1 MLRQGSDGQ
10 TSDPEELYVRQ
21 QRIGKG
27 SFGEVYKGFDKRNK
41 RPVAIK
47 IIDLESA
54 EDEIEDI
61 QLEIQIL
68 SQLDSPYVTRYFGS
82 YLKGSHLWIVMEYCA
97 GGSCADLM
105 KPGLIPE
112 VYIAIVMREI
122 IRGLDYLHSE
132 RKLHRDIKA
141 ANILLSSTGDI
152 KLADFGVSGQLS
164 ATMTKKNTFVGTPF
178 WMAPEVIKQSGYGP
192 KADIWSLGITA
203 IEMAKGQPP
212 YAEMHPMKVLFLIPK
227 NEPPTLMG
235 EYSKSFKEFVTLCL
249 HKDPAMRPTAK
260 ELLKHRFIRGA
271 RKTSQLTDLIERRDR
286 YLLARGGQT
295 LAQLGANRGGQGARG
310 NKVGDRNAKRT
321 TESDGKM
328 DQGSDSD
335 GSDWDFG
342 TVQRSSQPPPTQSVA
357 GTPEKP
363 TGPDPVTPQ
372 SPVNPPPGGQSSSG
386 LQRPRAGSMIP
397 LPGAQGG
404 NGHANRTGQMNP
416 ERGAGG
422 MVPPNL
428 PYADASGRP
437 GSASSPTSP
446 LPGHGPRKLPHPSE
460 RTGPADGGEFPNRV
474 EPSVPNRPQSMQ
486 LLRTPGSPKDSDRV
500 NNLQSSNM
508 ASPAGSPK
516 TPGRVMA
523 PLYGRPRGVSTT
535 DAREH
540 SPMTGHYGKPAEDRG
555 LRRPG
560 TPGSAAPKYGVPAGV
575 SKPGAGSKPLV
586 ATNHYPRT
594 ATNPAS
600 GGGGVNKALSNNNE
614 LNTNLFIQNYLRRG
628 TDSEVGGPTSS
639 DNVGVTNNG
648 ASGHSSK
655 RPVSSTGVGTPLTSR
670 SAVPNANG
678 NSPQLRRVTNPMG
691 LQALSGKNGSASPMG
706 RTTRP
711 ESPSIPKPLSSPGI
725 PGASRPT
732 TPSLPGKPGMAPLST
747 PTQPVSSVSAVN
759 VSPGRNTSTPGG
771 KPTSTSA
778 SNSRVTFAFT
788 SPHTTHRQVIDPVI
802 RQMQLRTPHLPARN
816 ALKHLTE
823 AFHRV
828 ELEVP
833 GIADKLLQAWIEKA
847 AATPTPKR

>member
-1 MLRQGSDGQ
+1 MLRQASGGQ

-27 SFGEVYKGFDKRNK
+27 SFGEVYKGFDKSNK

-112 VYIAIVMREI
+112 VYIAIIMREI
-122 IRGLDYLHSE
+122 IRGLDYLHGE

-310 NKVGDRNAKRT
+310 NKAGDRNAKRT
-321 TESDGKM
+321 PDSDGKI
-328 DQGSDSD
+328 DRDSDSD
-335 GSDWDFG
+335 ASDWDFG
-342 TVQRSSQPPPTQSVA
+342 TVQRSSQPLPTQATV

-363 TGPDPVTPQ
+363 TGPDPVTPL
-372 SPVNPPPGGQSSSG
+372 SPINSTPSGQSTSG

-397 LPGAQGG
+397 LPGAHGG
-404 NGHANRTGQMNP
+404 NGHTTRTGQINP
-416 ERGAGG
+416 ENGAGG

-428 PYADASGRP
+428 PYADGSGRP
-437 GSASSPTSP
+437 GNASSPASP
-446 LPGHGPRKLPHPSE
+446 LVGQSPRKLPSPSE
-460 RTGPADGGEFPNRV
+460 RTGRADGGEP
-474 EPSVPNRPQSMQ
+474 PNRPQSMQ
-486 LLRTPGSPKDSDRV
+486 LLRTPGSPKDTNV
-500 NNLQSSNM
+500 MNNIPSSNM

-535 DAREH
+535 DATAREH
-540 SPMTGHYGKPAEDRG
+540 SPATGHYGKPAEDRG
-555 LRRPG
+555 LRRAG
-560 TPGSAAPKYGVPAGV
+560 TPGSTAPKFGAPAGV
-575 SKPGAGSKPLV
+575 PKPGVGSKPLV
-586 ATNHYPRT
+586 STNQHPRT
-594 ATNPAS
+594 TANPAS
-600 GGGGVNKALSNNNE
+600 GGGTNKALPTNNE

-639 DNVGVTNNG
+639 DNLGVTNSG
-648 ASGHSSK
+648 ASGNSSK
-655 RPVSSTGVGTPLTSR
+655 RPVSSTGMGTQLTGR
-670 SAVPNANG
+670 PAVPNTNG
-678 NSPQLRRVTNPMG
+678 GAPQLRRVTNPMG
-691 LQALSGKNGSASPMG
+691 LQALSGKNGVPSPMG

-711 ESPSIPKPLSSPGI
+711 ESPTIPKSLPSPGV
-725 PGASRPT
+725 PGASRST
-732 TPSLPGKPGMAPLST
+732 TPSLAGKPGVTPLTT

-759 VSPGRNTSTPGG
+759 ASPGRNSSTPGG
-771 KPTSTSA
+771 KPTPASA
-778 SNSRVTFAFT
+778 ANARVTFAFT

-816 ALKHLTE
+816 ALKNLAET
-823 AFHRV
+823 FHRV

-833 GIADKLLQAWIEKA
+833 GITDKLLQAWIEKA
-847 AATPTPKR
+847 VATPIPKR